1 MTPLSLLILTYQA
14 SGTCNIFNDIIISYY
29 YYCYY
34 IITTIIIMT
43 TFIGSVII
51 TDHIQAII
59 ILQLLALLI

>member
-14 SGTCNIFNDIIISYY
+14 SGTCNIFNDIIISY